1 MLLQRR
7 YSTNGGSFVWGR
19 FKSFNFLRLRRHL
32 NKIFVLT
39 LISLVLIFSTM
50 ISGRSITASRQ
61 PLSCPSWPLCPNG
74 FMFPAPK
81 FFSEN
86 VHRLLAIMAA
96 ITVSLT
102 TTISILNKSKFKKI
116 AVIALSCIVAE
127 IFIGMFVVYTNLQ
140 ALLVATH
147 LSNGVVIFALTILL
161 LAAFKKAKP
170 QNVP

>member
-7 YSTNGGSFVWGR
+7 YSTNGGSFVLGR

-61 PLSCPSWPLCPNG
+61 ALSCTSWPLCPNG
-74 FMFPAPK
+74 FMFPGPK

-127 IFIGMFVVYTNLQ
+127 IIIGMFVVYTNLQ

-161 LAAFKKAKP
+161 LAAYKKPKP
-170 QNVP
+170 PNVP

>member
-1 MLLQRR
+1 
-7 YSTNGGSFVWGR
+7 
-19 FKSFNFLRLRRHL
+19 
-32 NKIFVLT
+32 
-39 LISLVLIFSTM
+39 
-50 ISGRSITASRQ
+50 
-61 PLSCPSWPLCPNG
+61 
-74 FMFPAPK
+74 MFPAPK

-116 AVIALSCIVAE
+116 AVIALSCIVTE
-127 IFIGMFVVYTNLQ
+127 IFIGMFVVFTNLQ

-161 LAAFKKAKP
+161 LAAYKKP
-170 QNVP
+170 QQQNVP

>member
-1 MLLQRR
+1 M
-7 YSTNGGSFVWGR
+7 
-19 FKSFNFLRLRRHL
+19 
-32 NKIFVLT
+32 T

>member
-1 MLLQRR
+1 
-7 YSTNGGSFVWGR
+7 
-19 FKSFNFLRLRRHL
+19 
-32 NKIFVLT
+32 
-39 LISLVLIFSTM
+39 
-50 ISGRSITASRQ
+50 
-61 PLSCPSWPLCPNG
+61 
-74 FMFPAPK
+74 MFPAPK

-102 TTISILNKSKFKKI
+102 TTVSILNKSKFKKI
-116 AVIALSCIVAE
+116 AVIALSCIVTE
-127 IFIGMFVVYTNLQ
+127 IFIGMFVVFTNLQ

-161 LAAFKKAKP
+161 LAAYKKPQP

>member
-1 MLLQRR
+1 
-7 YSTNGGSFVWGR
+7 
-19 FKSFNFLRLRRHL
+19 
-32 NKIFVLT
+32 
-39 LISLVLIFSTM
+39 
-50 ISGRSITASRQ
+50 
-61 PLSCPSWPLCPNG
+61 
-74 FMFPAPK
+74 MFPAPK

-116 AVIALSCIVAE
+116 AVIALSCIVTE
-127 IFIGMFVVYTNLQ
+127 ILIGMFVVYTKLQ

-161 LAAFKKAKP
+161 LAAYKKPQP

>member
-1 MLLQRR
+1 
-7 YSTNGGSFVWGR
+7 
-19 FKSFNFLRLRRHL
+19 
-32 NKIFVLT
+32 
-39 LISLVLIFSTM
+39 
-50 ISGRSITASRQ
+50 
-61 PLSCPSWPLCPNG
+61 
-74 FMFPAPK
+74 MFPDPK

-161 LAAFKKAKP
+161 LAAYKKPKP
-170 QNVP
+170 PNVP

>member
-1 MLLQRR
+1 MLLEVDTQTIR
-7 YSTNGGSFVWGR
+7 NHLFWGR
-19 FKSFNFLRLRRHL
+19 FKSFNFSRDRGHL

-39 LISLVLIFSTM
+39 LISLILIFSTM

-61 PLSCPSWPLCPNG
+61 ALACTSWPLCPNG
-74 FMFPAPK
+74 FTFPAPK
-81 FFSEN
+81 FLSEN
-86 VHRLLAIMAA
+86 IHRLLAIMAA
-96 ITVSLT
+96 ITVTLT
-102 TTISILNKSKFKKI
+102 TIISFMIHSKFKKI

-161 LAAFKKAKP
+161 LAGYKKPNP

>member
-1 MLLQRR
+1 MLLQHR
-7 YSTNGGSFVWGR
+7 YSTNGESFVLGR
-19 FKSFNFLRLRRHL
+19 FKSFNLLRFRRHL

-102 TTISILNKSKFKKI
+102 TTISILNRSKFKKI
-116 AVIALSCIVAE
+116 AVIALSCIVTE